1 LLVPGILSSTME
13 TPEHERRGVEDYLYS
28 QSGED
33 FKVEHVEKLTSEY
46 VLGQQYDVW
55 DAHTNEGRWWV
66 ITNPTNLYSQELIKS
81 MDVALSF
88 HVGLMLRMMALRPP
102 RRSRDQW
109 IFDVL
114 RRMDVAHA
122 NLDRAQ
128 EVEDF
133 QAVGM
138 RLRETLLTLG
148 ERLAGLVTTV
158 GAAEEPKR
166 GDFKAWADLAA
177 GSLAAG
183 SETKYLRGLLKS
195 TSEKTWAYVNW
206 LTHAR
211 HATEL
216 DARLACGM
224 TSQVID
230 AFITAV
236 TRWRLGTPER
246 CPACGSYQLTLD
258 YTDDEWTKL
267 CSTCGRMD
275 C

>member
-1 LLVPGILSSTME
+1 ME
-13 TPEHERRGVEDYLYS
+13 TPEHERRAVEDYLYS
-28 QSGED
+28 ESGDNFE
-33 FKVEHVEKLTSEY
+33 VEHVEKLTSEY
-46 VLGQQYDVW
+46 VLGRQYDVW

-66 ITNPTNLYSQELIKS
+66 ITNPTNLCSQELIKS

-102 RRSRDQW
+102 RRSRDEW

-166 GDFKAWADLAA
+166 GDFKAWADL
-177 GSLAAG
+177 
-183 SETKYLRGLLKS
+183 
-195 TSEKTWAYVNW
+195 
-206 LTHAR
+206 
-211 HATEL
+211 
-216 DARLACGM
+216 
-224 TSQVID
+224 
-230 AFITAV
+230 
-236 TRWRLGTPER
+236 
-246 CPACGSYQLTLD
+246 
-258 YTDDEWTKL
+258 
-267 CSTCGRMD
+267 
-275 C
+275 